1 MNLAVCEWR
10 KLFRLPALW
19 AFLALCLAFN
29 GLLIASLSPYDRTF
43 FNETSQTA
51 KALGQRVDED
61 FLANLDAMPATENRD
76 LLLQSVTGI
85 EDIFETYDTGEL
97 ADFYA
102 GVVEKSPLAVT
113 WMTWK
118 YGLLAER
125 VEHLARTDAALDLY
139 AGPATYGS
147 HQFLFGTLF
156 RAILGESAIL
166 AMLGTL
172 YLLGYEGMYRTEGLA
187 CASRTGRR
195 LQRMKVLAA
204 LPASAAMYG
213 LLAVCSLVPY
223 FVLYDYSGIW
233 EASVSSQ
240 FNYFSDMLVVRP
252 FLTWGDFTVAQYL
265 AAALPLGA
273 VLTAVFSLLAS
284 VCGTLVRSPYL
295 AALALGIVCFG
306 GMGLLSAFG
315 ELDWWAAY
323 LIACFQPVMVWLSC
337 NAWFTELGLTAVLPW
352 QESIALVLNFLLLG
366 AGTLLA
372 LRRFDRKDVV

>member
-1 MNLAVCEWR
+1 MSLAVCEWR

-352 QESIALVLNFLLLG
+352 QESIAVVLNFLLLG

>member
-352 QESIALVLNFLLLG
+352 QESIAVVLNFLLLG